1 MGYFIFS
8 EKKQLSLP
16 PMQIEE
22 NMKLALSGLTD
33 HKFRSFLTMLGIIFG
48 VASVIAMLSIGE
60 GAKREAIAKYQ
71 DLGVNN
77 IIVRDKDLSDEELE
91 EVRAKFSQGLS
102 VHDAQAI
109 KDIAPGVETIASQS
123 ETSADV
129 KYADRSVK
137 STVIGVTP
145 EFFAMTNYS
154 LKSGE
159 WLNETHNTLRR
170 KVCILGAGV
179 AANLYRQEEPVG
191 KMIKIEDQWL
201 EVIGV
206 LQSKTLFTETVGELA
221 ARDLNN
227 DVYIPFETY
236 LTRFGMEKPLQSQIK
251 QITVRVANS
260 GNIVETSE
268 LIREILRR
276 RHFNN
281 DDYSI
286 VIPYELLKQEEKER
300 QIYNFLLGAIAAISL
315 IVGGIGIMNIMLAT
329 VMERT
334 REIGIRRAIG
344 ARKKDIMYQFVAE
357 AVAISITGGIIG
369 VVLGVVLSL
378 TVSLFT
384 DVKTSIQLY
393 SIFIAFAFSVIVGIS
408 FGYLPAKNAANLK
421 PVDSIRY
428 E

>member
-1 MGYFIFS
+1 
-8 EKKQLSLP
+8 
-16 PMQIEE
+16 MQVEE
-22 NMKLALSGLTD
+22 NIKLAISGLTD

-71 DLGVNN
+71 ELGVNN
-77 IIVRDKDLSDEELE
+77 IIVRDKSLSNEELE

-102 VHDAQAI
+102 IQDAQVI
-109 KDIAPGVETIASQS
+109 KEIVPGVERIAAQA
-123 ETSADV
+123 EISAEV
-129 KYADRSVK
+129 KYTDQSVK
-137 STVIGVTP
+137 STVIGITP
-145 EFFAMTNYS
+145 DFFQMMNYK

-159 WLNETHNTLRR
+159 LLNDTHNSLRR

-179 AANLYRQEEPVG
+179 AKSLYKQEDPIG
-191 KMIKIEDQWL
+191 KMAKIEDQWL

-206 LQSKTLFTETVGELA
+206 LESKTLFTETVGELA

-227 DVYIPFETY
+227 DVYIPLATY
-236 LTRFGMEKPLQSQIK
+236 LGRFGKENPLDSEIK
-251 QITVRVANS
+251 QITVQIENS
-260 GNIVETSE
+260 KHIMEVSN
-268 LIREILRR
+268 LIQEILKRH
-276 RHFNN
+276 HFNN
-281 DDYSI
+281 EDYSI

-344 ARKKDIMYQFVAE
+344 ARKADIMNQFVSE

-369 VVLGVVLSL
+369 VFVGVTLSL

-384 DVKTSIQLY
+384 DVSTYIKLY